1 MMPSQLV
8 ATEAGFVAAGVTW
21 CADGGRLLFGLMCV
35 VTFGLI
41 VVRDLMSVVSVA
53 VHPLFSVFAASA
65 VAERRPAPSRDPD
78 KQTQ

>member
-21 CADGGRLLFGLMCV
+21 LDGGRLLFGLMCV

>member
-8 ATEAGFVAAGVTW
+8 ATEVAFVAAGVTW
-21 CADGGRLLFGLMCV
+21 LDGGRLLFGLMCV